1 MATADV
7 VLTTV
12 PGDRGD
18 RLRDTVTGTAREA
31 LFDAGWDKPDAA
43 GLPPTDGLP
52 RPACSTPCGRRARE
66 ASGR

>member
-1 MATADV
+1 MVTADV

-31 LFDAGWDKPDAA
+31 LLDAGWDKPDAA

-52 RPACSTPCGRRARE
+52 SPGLLDALRARARE
-66 ASGR
+66 AAGR